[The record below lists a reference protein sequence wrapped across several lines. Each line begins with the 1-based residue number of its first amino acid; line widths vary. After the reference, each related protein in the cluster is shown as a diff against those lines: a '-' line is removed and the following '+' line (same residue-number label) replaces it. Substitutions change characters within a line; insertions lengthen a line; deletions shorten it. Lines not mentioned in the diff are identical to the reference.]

1 MNFTKL
7 AAGLAAAL
15 SLSFAAGVGQAAVLS
30 LEDDD
35 IDFALNSDLT
45 LKTSGTLTTG
55 DILVSIF
62 EISTLTIDGVD
73 VIPAGQELTGA
84 AAIQITGGDGS
95 LANPYTFAQVTQ
107 GLNAI
112 LALGTDPDVVVPEG
126 GAGEGATIAMWFNS
140 DVGAA
145 NLEVNRAINPAS
157 NCDSLADCI
166 SDASDAGILFQV
178 DGFAGDLDE
187 FWTSTLSI
195 LGGGDIGIVLG
206 TNNALTVATFNAAQT
221 TLFQGGGLTIGGQVI
236 ATGDPCVNGA
246 GADGCIV
253 GGVLTGNILGGSGL
267 SNGAFAHSDFDAVK
281 LTAVPEPGTLLLL
294 GAALLGA
301 GALRRRS

>member
-30 LEDDD
+30 FEDDD

-62 EISTLTIDGVD
+62 EIPTFTINGVNA
-73 VIPAGQELTGA
+73 IPAGQELTGV
-84 AAIQITGGDGS
+84 AAIRITGGDGS
-95 LANPYTFAQVTQ
+95 LANPFTFAQVTQ
-107 GLNAI
+107 GLNTI
-112 LALGTDPDVVVPEG
+112 LALGTDPDAVVPAG
-126 GAGEGATIAMWFNS
+126 GAGGGATIAMFFNS

-145 NLEVNRAINPAS
+145 NLEVNRTIDPAS
-157 NCDSLADCI
+157 NCTSLADCI
-166 SDASDAGILFQV
+166 SDASEGTLFQV
-178 DGFAGDLDE
+178 DGFAGDPDE
-187 FWTSTLSI
+187 FWRSTLAI
-195 LGGGDIGIVLG
+195 VGGADVGVVAG
-206 TNNALTVATFNAAQT
+206 TNNTIIVANFNAAQT
-221 TLFQGGGLTIGGQVI
+221 TFFQAGGLVIGGMNI
-236 ATGDPCVNGA
+236 ATQTPCVNGA
-246 GADGCIV
+246 GMDGCIE
-253 GGVLTGNILGGSGL
+253 GGTLSGTITGGSGL

-281 LTAVPEPGTLLLL
+281 LTVPEPTTLLLL
-294 GAALLGA
+294 GAGLLGL